1 MTKKE
6 MFEKGLRQHK
16 KINIKD
22 LTSSQRQGRMEFGN
36 IVRQWIN
43 EYQFETIKKVIG
55 AINDELRNAENEL
68 KIYIDYLAVETNP
81 TYKKD
86 LQESVEKWSMVV
98 NCLKELVVEIQA

>member
-6 MFEKGLRQHK
+6 MFEKGLRRHK